1 MNTILLV
8 DDDQYVIDGLLKHVP
23 WDDMGVEVIGTASNG
38 VEALAKFH
46 ELKPDILITDV
57 YMPEMDGFQL
67 TEEIHAVDSSL
78 PIIILSGYDDYA
90 NARKAVKSGIHHFLL
105 KPPSIS
111 EIVFV
116 VREVVEQLN
125 QTQERDELLAS
136 YLQQQDVLQR
146 SMRDVFLRN
155 LLTTRYRAEELS
167 QQRIV
172 FMGLPEHATVQV
184 LSLILVRSGE
194 LNMKQERDWQ
204 LLRFG
209 TGNIIRETLDKRL
222 VEHDITAQVISY
234 SDKEFDII
242 FLHTGQGQGEAQ
254 GQMQQQDLGQVED
267 KPQGEAREN
276 TKGETQTNGSTAE
289 WNQPFIREVS
299 AEIVENVLKFMKISL
314 LCGLG
319 TPYTEGYHR
328 IIDSFLESHTAVE
341 IAEMNELNRIYTFE
355 ESDMDST
362 PAEQSLNMPLESLR
376 KLHDAIFQ
384 KHLLQTRDLWVVLKG
399 EIPVGAIPLPVLR
412 GVYAGVISS
421 LWTAWFA
428 TLPSEESEPGL
439 EELLLSLSQCQSVG
453 QLTEWMD
460 MQVSR
465 LISQLTEAFQ
475 GKKSH
480 ALVDRVIKDY
490 IEKCYHQA
498 ISLEE
503 IALSLHVNRNYLSQL
518 FKRIT
523 GEPFVTYLN
532 KYRIEKAKEQILTGK
547 YMIYEISE
555 MVGFQNSTYFSQVF
569 KSITGYSPSEFIH

>member
-8 DDDQYVIDGLLKHVP
+8 DDDQYVLDGLLKHVP

-38 VEALAKFH
+38 AEALAKFH
-46 ELKPDILITDV
+46 ELLPDILITDV

-67 TEEIHAVDSSL
+67 TEAIHLVNASI
-78 PIIILSGYDDYA
+78 PIVILSGYDDYA
-90 NARKAVKSGIHHFLL
+90 NARKAVKSGIHHFLM

-125 QTQERDELLAS
+125 QTKERDELLAS
-136 YLQQQDVLQR
+136 YMQQQDVLQR

-155 LLTTRYRAEELS
+155 LLSTRYQADELS
-167 QQRIV
+167 KQRIV

-184 LSLILVRSGE
+184 LSLVLVHAGITN
-194 LNMKQERDWQ
+194 LKQERDWQ

-209 TGNIIRETLDKRL
+209 TGNIIRETLDKCL
-222 VEHDITAQVISY
+222 GDHHILAEVISH

-242 FLHTGQGQGEAQ
+242 FLHLDSPEECVSIP
-254 GQMQQQDLGQVED
+254 D
-267 KPQGEAREN
+267 P
-276 TKGETQTNGSTAE
+276 AE
-289 WNQPFIREVS
+289 VNQPFIKEVS
-299 AEIVENVLKFMKISL
+299 AEIVDNVLSFMRISL

-319 TPYTEGYHR
+319 TPYSGYER
-328 IIDSFLESHTAVE
+328 IIDSFLESQAAIE
-341 IAEMNELNRIYTFE
+341 IAEMNELNRIYAFG
-355 ESDMDST
+355 DMVIARGVDTRKASPTSNTSITST
-362 PAEQSLNMPLESLR
+362 TSTTSTTSLTSNATEQNLNIPLDSLR

-384 KHLLQTRDLWVVLKG
+384 KHLLQTRDLWMLLKK
-399 EIPVGAIPLPVLR
+399 EVPVGTIPLPVLR

-421 LWTAWFA
+421 MWIAWFA
-428 TLPSEESEPGL
+428 TTPQEDSEQGL
-439 EELLLSLSQCQSVG
+439 EELLVTLNQCKSVG

-460 MQVSR
+460 DHISR
-465 LISQLTEAFQ
+465 LIARLTEAFQ

-480 ALVDRVIKDY
+480 ALVDRVIKEY
-490 IEKCYHQA
+490 IEKSYHRS

-503 IALSLHVNRNYLSQL
+503 IAQTLHVNRNYLSQL

-532 KYRIEKAKEQILTGK
+532 KYRIEKAKEHIMTGK
-547 YMIYEISE
+547 YMVYEISE

-569 KSITGYSPSEFIH
+569 KSITGYSPSEFIQ

>member
-8 DDDQYVIDGLLKHVP
+8 DDDQYVLDGLLKHVP
-23 WDDMGVEVIGTASNG
+23 WNDMGVTVIGTASNG

-46 ELKPDILITDV
+46 ELHPDILITDV

-67 TEEIHAVDSSL
+67 TEAIHEVDASF
-78 PIIILSGYDDYA
+78 PVVILSGYDDYA
-90 NARKAVKSGIHHFLL
+90 NARKAVKSGIQHFLM

-136 YLQQQDVLQR
+136 YIQQQDVLQR

-155 LLTTRYRAEELS
+155 LLSTRYRAEELPK
-167 QQRIV
+167 QRIV

-184 LSLILVRSGE
+184 LSLVLVHSGVT
-194 LNMKQERDWQ
+194 NMKQERDWQ

-222 VEHDITAQVISY
+222 AEHHITAQVISY

-242 FLHTGQGQGEAQ
+242 FLHQEQDQHRAQ
-254 GQMQQQDLGQVED
+254 AASVD
-267 KPQGEAREN
+267 K
-276 TKGETQTNGSTAE
+276 
-289 WNQPFIREVS
+289 NQPFIKEVS
-299 AEIVENVLKFMKISL
+299 AEIVDNVLKFMRISL

-319 TPYTEGYHR
+319 TTYSGYEH
-328 IIDSFLESHTAVE
+328 IIDSFLESHAAIE
-341 IAEMNELNRIYTFE
+341 IAEMNELNRIYVYE
-355 ESDMDST
+355 EMELRT
-362 PAEQSLNMPLESLR
+362 EAGATAAEQNLNMPLESLR

-384 KHLLQTRDLWVVLKG
+384 KHLLQTRDLWIVLKG

-428 TLPSEESEPGL
+428 TLPPEESESGL
-439 EELLLSLSQCQSVG
+439 EELLLSLSQCRSVG

-460 MQVSR
+460 DHVSR
-465 LISQLTEAFQ
+465 LISQMTEAFQ

-480 ALVDRVIKDY
+480 ALVDRVINDY
-490 IEKCYHQA
+490 IEKCYHRS

-503 IALSLHVNRNYLSQL
+503 IALTLHVNRNYLSQL

-532 KYRIEKAKEQILTGK
+532 KYRIEKAKEQIMTGK
-547 YMIYEISE
+547 YMVYEISE